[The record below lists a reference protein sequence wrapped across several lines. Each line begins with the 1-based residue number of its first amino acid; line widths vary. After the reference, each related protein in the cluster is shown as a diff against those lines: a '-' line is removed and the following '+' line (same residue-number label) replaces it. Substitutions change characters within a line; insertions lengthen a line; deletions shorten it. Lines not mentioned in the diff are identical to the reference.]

1 MVVRR
6 QIQYGDD
13 NRPMEVLMES
23 NHLAVLLSAD
33 TLQPG
38 GGFLCVSSKD
48 SADPDDSYLP
58 TSAEQSDL
66 KHEGLQKFPLSYK

>member
-38 GGFLCVSSKD
+38 GGFSVSVARTQLIQMTHTFQHRRS
-48 SADPDDSYLP
+48 S
-58 TSAEQSDL
+58 QI
-66 KHEGLQKFPLSYK
+66 